1 MLTLLVAVLCAVATQ
16 SATTEQLDAVNK
28 IRSSGKLSKKDVVT
42 ANKIINA
49 DDEGVS
55 NEFTGKVNTFDSAV
69 QDFISKSQ
77 ESSKGNN
84 ANSKRSRDPHAGH
97 SYGHS
102 HDHDHDHH
110 HDHDHDHSHDHHGH
124 GHGHKHD
131 HKGHGKSKSS
141 KKNKRKNR
149 QGNEF

>member
-1 MLTLLVAVLCAVATQ
+1 MQSLFALLVVALCAVAIQ
-16 SATTEQLDAVNK
+16 SATTEQLEAVNK
-28 IRSSGKLSKKDVVT
+28 IRSSGKLSKEDTVT

-77 ESSKGNN
+77 ETTKGSS
-84 ANSKRSRDPHAGH
+84 ANSKRTRDPHAGH
-97 SYGHS
+97 SHAGHS
-102 HDHDHDHH
+102 HD